1 MVLCRPQAYV
11 DLLNWHSVIIPKPI
25 KATCACAFAILFVGH
40 VCPTPPGPIT
50 TLLYTSE
57 LLHCEHFDVCSRPIC
72 KFSLSCFWSN
82 FTNIGIWVYI
92 KFTLY
97 LSVWRTNWPS
107 EQMFCAGVELWVSGN
122 EQSLQRAFSLDCKM
136 LTSQQKCHQI
146 WLNVKLVF
154 VRLFAPSCLLYLQ

>member
-57 LLHCEHFDVCSRPIC
+57 LLTVSTLMCVAVPSAN
-72 KFSLSCFWSN
+72 L
-82 FTNIGIWVYI
+82 VYRVSEVTLPTLEFG
-92 KFTLY
+92 FTLSSPFTY
-97 LSVWRTNWPS
+97 LCGVQIGPASRCFVLEWSS
-107 EQMFCAGVELWVSGN
+107 E
-122 EQSLQRAFSLDCKM
+122 
-136 LTSQQKCHQI
+136 
-146 WLNVKLVF
+146 
-154 VRLFAPSCLLYLQ
+154 